1 MDVAHY
7 LGVFLLEN
15 ELCYLHGIGNL
26 EVRKTPAVY
35 DKENGSVIPAT
46 YDIVFSKTSGSI
58 DDSFPNFI
66 ANHERVS
73 ISNAANQIKSF
84 VEHSLNT
91 MREGNQVDLPG
102 LGKFYMDSSQVI
114 QFEKDSNLHIAG
126 KSIPFFKIRESAER
140 KDNTIEEIFENTEI
154 KELKA
159 GEEIV
164 IKPPT
169 LNWSRIIIIGLVF
182 LVVIG
187 AIGYFAYKFINQPE
201 DANSNAPSMQSE
213 QLDEFPAEALPDE
226 NHQSS
231 ELEVEHGSSVA
242 RSGVIYAMLNKYPT
256 EERATTR
263 SNQLNSFGHQTEV
276 KTLPSG
282 EHGVVLVMGPTG
294 QTDEQIEDSLKVFF
308 GGNVQ
313 IVE

>member
-26 EVRKTPAVY
+26 EVRKTPASY
-35 DKENGSVIPAT
+35 DKESESMIPAT

-66 ANHERVS
+66 ATHERVS
-73 ISNAANQIKSF
+73 ISNAANQIKEF
-84 VEHSLNT
+84 VQHSLNT
-91 MREGNQVDLPG
+91 MRDGNQVDLPG
-102 LGKFYMDSSQVI
+102 LGKFYMDQNQEV
-114 QFEKDSNLHIAG
+114 QFEKDDKLHIEG

-140 KDNTIEEIFENTEI
+140 KDNTIEQIFENTEI

-169 LNWSRIIIIGLVF
+169 LNWSRIVILGLLL
-182 LVVIG
+182 LVIVGIL
-187 AIGYFAYKFINQPE
+187 GYFGYKFINKPDDTE
-201 DANSNAPSMQSE
+201 PAMQSE
-213 QLDEFPAEALPDE
+213 QLDEFSAEALPEEDLSAIQE
-226 NHQSS
+226 EGTTPSASQSD
-231 ELEVEHGSSVA
+231 
-242 RSGVIYAMLNKYPT
+242 VIYAMLNKYSS
-256 EERATTR
+256 EERAQSR
-263 SNQLNSFGHQTEV
+263 SNQLNSFGHKTEI
-276 KTLPSG
+276 KALPG
-282 EHGVVLVMGPTG
+282 GQEYGVVLVMERTG
-294 QTDEQIEDSLKVFF
+294 QDEQDIVDSLRLFF
-308 GGNVQ
+308 GVPVE

>member
-26 EVRKTPAVY
+26 EVRKTPARY
-35 DKENGSVIPAT
+35 DKESESMIPAT

-66 ANHERVS
+66 ATHERVS
-73 ISNAANQIKSF
+73 ISNAANQIKEF
-84 VEHSLNT
+84 VQHSLNT
-91 MREGNQVDLPG
+91 MRDGNQVDLPG
-102 LGKFYMDSSQVI
+102 LGKFYMDQNQEV
-114 QFEKDSNLHIAG
+114 QFEKDDKLHIEG

-140 KDNTIEEIFENTEI
+140 KDNTIEQIFENTEI

-169 LNWSRIIIIGLVF
+169 LNWSRIVILGLLL
-182 LVVIG
+182 LVIVG
-187 AIGYFAYKFINQPE
+187 VIGYFGYKFINKPDDVE
-201 DANSNAPSMQSE
+201 PVMQSE
-213 QLDEFPAEALPDE
+213 QLDEFTMEALPEEDLSAIQE
-226 NHQSS
+226 EETTPSASQSD
-231 ELEVEHGSSVA
+231 
-242 RSGVIYAMLNKYPT
+242 VIYAMLNKYST
-256 EERATTR
+256 EERAQSR
-263 SNQLNSFGHQTEV
+263 SNQLNSFGHKTEV
-276 KTLPSG
+276 KVLAGG
-282 EHGVVLVMGPTG
+282 EEYGVVLVMERTG
-294 QTDEQIEDSLKVFF
+294 QDEQDIVDSLRVFF
-308 GGNVQ
+308 GVPVE